1 MNWQDDA
8 IDAMLSKQPIE
19 VIFPPETGAEIGGA
33 SIIKG
38 GPNPEGAKKFV
49 DFLLEQG
56 RPGASRPSSATPTR
70 CAAMSTRRR
79 ACRRS
84 PSIKLVKYDRQF
96 AIDNRARL
104 TKKWEEEIGSK
115 R

>member
-1 MNWQDDA
+1 M
-8 IDAMLSKQPIE
+8 
-19 VIFPPETGAEIGGA
+19 IFPPDTGAEIGGA

-49 DFLLEQG
+49 DFLLSKKAQSDQDRAG
-56 RPGASRPSSATPTR
+56 IHVSGPRVT
-70 CAAMSTRRR
+70 STRRR
-79 ACRRS
+79 TCLRS
-84 PSIKLVKYDRQF
+84 SSIKLVKYDRQF

-104 TKKWEEEIGSK
+104 TKQWEDEIGSK